1 MQNQTNLEKLNTKVS
16 QILQQFHAM
25 KAENDM
31 LRTEI
36 ITLKSQ
42 KELTNQELEK
52 LIHENSQKDAEI
64 EEIANK
70 IESIIG

>member
-16 QILQQFHAM
+16 QILQQYHAM

-36 ITLKSQ
+36 TTLKSQ
-42 KELTNQELEK
+42 KELTDQELEK
-52 LIHENSQKDAEI
+52 LIQENSQKDAEI

-70 IESIIG
+70 IESILG

>member
-1 MQNQTNLEKLNTKVS
+1 MENQTNLEKLNTKVS
-16 QILQQFHAM
+16 QILQQYHAM

-52 LIHENSQKDAEI
+52 LIQENSQKDAEI

-70 IESIIG
+70 IESILG

>member
-16 QILQQFHAM
+16 QILQQYHAL

-31 LRTEI
+31 LQTQI
-36 ITLKSQ
+36 VTLKSEKQ
-42 KELTNQELEK
+42 LTNQELEK
-52 LIHENSQKDAEI
+52 LIQENIKKDAEI

-70 IESIIG
+70 IEGILG